1 MRPVGQERS
10 LAELTSHPYPHME
23 VAFKTTY
30 SYLDTLPEERELID
44 AVYEI
49 RKLVRVWVARRLQR
63 GTMSPTPLY
72 G

>member
-1 MRPVGQERS
+1 
-10 LAELTSHPYPHME
+10 ME